1 MASHH
6 LGAAP
11 IRHAHAVLVHVRAR
25 DAGRSANHGTV
36 RTRRPIATSVKRY
49 PQIVIVASTSDVWSL
64 DCAVVVGAAGDGDDA
79 GAGALSCARVDRD
92 HLDTRPE
99 GAKGEPPVAR
109 GIDNEVGVD
118 CVVVNGV
125 GRLDDHALVGPR
137 SRGCGRTR
145 GQEDGRLT
153 RAKGRCGVVHVVLP
167 VVEGDVGGP
176 EIGVAASVRCR
187 PGRAVGERGAG
198 IAPHG
203 AVGRCLQRH
212 VGSCVGHDIGAARAL
227 EDGWVVDGSATRNG
241 ARVGIL
247 RAYTGRDGRH
257 GQKAAEQLSPYGRH
271 FQKRFEVARGF
282 RKGHSCVWPVS
293 LLGENCG
300 RSECIQEAKR
310 EDRTWS
316 GW

>member
-1 MASHH
+1 MTGHH
-6 LGAAP
+6 LSAAP

-36 RTRRPIATSVKRY
+36 RARRPVAASVKGY
-49 PQIVIVASTSDVWSL
+49 PQIVIVASTSDVGRL
-64 DCAVVVGAAGDGDDA
+64 DCAVVVGAAGEGDEVR
-79 GAGALSCARVDRD
+79 AGALSGARVDRD

-118 CVVVNGV
+118 CVVVNRV
-125 GRLDDHALVGPR
+125 GRLDDQALVGPR
-137 SRGCGRTR
+137 SRGGGRAR
-145 GQEDGRLT
+145 GQEDGRLA
-153 RAKGRCGVVHVVLP
+153 RAKRRRGVVHVVLP

-176 EIGVAASVRCR
+176 EVGVAAGVWRR

-198 IAPHG
+198 VAPHG

-212 VGSCVGHDIGAARAL
+212 IGSRVGHDIGAARAL

-247 RAYTGRDGRH
+247 RAYTGRDGRD
-257 GQKAAEQLSPYGRH
+257 GQKAAEQPSPYGRH
-271 FQKRFEVARGF
+271 FQKRFEVAREL
-282 RKGHSCVWPVS
+282 P
-293 LLGENCG
+293 
-300 RSECIQEAKR
+300 
-310 EDRTWS
+310 
-316 GW
+316 